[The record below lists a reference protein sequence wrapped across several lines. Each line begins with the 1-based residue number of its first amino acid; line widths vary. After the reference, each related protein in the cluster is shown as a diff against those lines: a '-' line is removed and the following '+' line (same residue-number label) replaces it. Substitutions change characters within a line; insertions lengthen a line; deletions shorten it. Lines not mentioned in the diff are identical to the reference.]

1 MLNANL
7 IQINSDKEN
16 NYVQSLL
23 IKKDKISKN
32 LIVTKDTKI
41 SLSLAIRKF
50 KNFIMV
56 ENKITKQFFAGV
68 TY

>member
-23 IKKDKISKN
+23 IKKDKSTKN
-32 LIVTKDTKI
+32 LIVTKIQKLFYLVVD
-41 SLSLAIRKF
+41 
-50 KNFIMV
+50 
-56 ENKITKQFFAGV
+56 
-68 TY
+68 